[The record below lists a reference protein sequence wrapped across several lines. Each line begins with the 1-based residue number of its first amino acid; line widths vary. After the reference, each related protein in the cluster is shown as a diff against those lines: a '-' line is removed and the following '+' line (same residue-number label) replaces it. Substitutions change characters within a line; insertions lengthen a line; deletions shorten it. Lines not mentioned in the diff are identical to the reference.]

1 MFLNSNE
8 PVVFKLTINRVSGER
23 EAENYSDEPPFA
35 AELKV
40 IVDEPAQVKTNKNH
54 GGDINPNA

>member
-1 MFLNSNE
+1 MFLNSNKA
-8 PVVFKLTINRVSGER
+8 VVFKLTINRVSGER
-23 EAENYSDEPPFA
+23 EAENYSDEPSFSSQ
-35 AELKV
+35 LKV